1 MEINPINNIAGINLK
16 SLKKSTEPEPQKS
29 VDSPKI

>member
-16 SLKKSTEPEPQKS
+16 SLKIDDLLKEITSFFDE
-29 VDSPKI
+29 